1 MHKPLNPLLRYAMG
15 CTLALLLL
23 NGGAIHLLLNQ
34 HVQQQQQQ
42 AESIVLQ
49 MLGDSQPDEARLNQL
64 TTLLPVQALAVVDA
78 RQQVVAQVRMLEF
91 NLISHAYPALY
102 SEFPLVHQN
111 LVIRMRLKDD
121 LVVDEWAQLGVLALI
136 TLLVGLWGSVLVQRR
151 HQQTIEQRLAEEIR
165 TQDHSVGPLPTI
177 THALQELEY
186 RQQQQL
192 DLSQQQLAELEL
204 RTNQDALTGVLTR
217 ACFRHDLGNLLAQ
230 SGNASQLN
238 LLGIVR
244 ATELSIINQQR
255 GFPAGD
261 QYLTDV
267 AQLITRACKRFPHNN
282 VYRLSG
288 SDFAI
293 LLPNGAIGQ
302 AESLGSELQQHFEQ
316 YRQEQTLECVAY
328 TGLTLFR
335 TGQQPELILGRS
347 DLALAKAQTGPTN
360 GWYLQERDAEDYLQ
374 GERHWKTV
382 IEDVIARKAILL
394 MQQPIQT
401 MNISIRGYIEIYARF
416 MGENDQPL
424 PTETI
429 LAMAQRH
436 DLLVKLEQHIIELI
450 VHQYSIRAVDQ
461 RWGINLS
468 ANALINNTFV
478 IWLERLLLRSP
489 SIAANLVFELDEDLL
504 DCNLAA
510 SIRLFEMLRRV
521 GSRASISKFGKGLG
535 SFRLY
540 RELKPDYI
548 KLDPG
553 LITVLERD
561 HTSQQFIRMIVEV
574 SHRLG
579 CVVVAEGVENVAQK
593 QLLEALYVDAIQ
605 GYLVARPA
613 PLPLQSPP
621 SNLELL

>member
-1 MHKPLNPLLRYAMG
+1 MQKTLNPLLRYAMG

-23 NGGAIHLLLNQ
+23 NGGAIHLLLTQ

-42 AESIVLQ
+42 AESIVLE
-49 MLGDSQPDEARLNQL
+49 MLGDTMPGEPQL
-64 TTLLPVQALAVVDA
+64 AKLANLLPIESLVVINSS
-78 RQQVVAQVRMLEF
+78 QQVVAQMRILEH
-91 NLISHAYPALY
+91 NLISGAYPALY
-102 SEFPLVHQN
+102 SEFPLVHNN
-111 LVIRMRLKDD
+111 LVVRMRLKDE
-121 LVVDEWAQLGVLALI
+121 LVIDEWAQLGVLALI
-136 TLLVGLWGSVLVQRR
+136 TLVMGLWGAVLVQRR
-151 HQQTIEQRLAEEIR
+151 HQQALEQQLTEEIL
-165 TQDHSVGPLPTI
+165 TQDHSAGPLPSI

-186 RQQQQL
+186 RQQQLLEQN
-192 DLSQQQLAELEL
+192 QQHLAELEL
-204 RTNQDALTGVLTR
+204 RTNQDALTGVFTR
-217 ACFRHDLGNLLAQ
+217 TCFRHDLGELLEQ
-230 SGNASQLN
+230 QGNASQLN

-261 QYLTDV
+261 RYLADV
-267 AQLITRACKRFPHNN
+267 AQLITRACKRFPRSDI
-282 VYRLSG
+282 YRLSG

-302 AESLGSELQQHFEQ
+302 AEMLGGELQQQFEQ
-316 YRQEQTLECVAY
+316 YRQEQSLECVAY

-347 DLALAKAQTGPTN
+347 DLALAKAQTGATN

-382 IEDVIARKAILL
+382 IEDVIDRKAILL

-401 MNISIRGYIEIYARF
+401 MNISIRGYVEIYARF

-436 DLLVKLEQHIIELI
+436 DLLVKLEQQIIELI

-510 SIRLFEMLRRV
+510 SIRLFEMLRRT
-521 GSRASISKFGKGLG
+521 GSRASIAKFGKGLG

-621 SNLELL
+621 TNLELL